1 MNLELDKRA
10 LSKCVEDLQKTLQNN
25 ESKQKIIDE
34 KKIEEIDEIKKEM
47 YR

>member
-1 MNLELDKRA
+1 MNLELDKRE
-10 LSKCVEDLQKTLQNN
+10 LSKRVEDLQNN
-25 ESKQKIIDE
+25 ESKQKIFDE